1 MILYIVN
8 DIRRPW
14 IRNYMRNKV
23 FPLTQNCSFDV
34 WNHDLNKKKFVKFT
48 VFFRKI
54 LSHHRFLFNGE
65 NLMWKC
71 FENWQIR
78 SSYRLYHSWR
88 FICDRKY
95 YVSSFHTY
103 ACTRIHFAR
112 YYFFKPTWR
121 LKGTK
126 WSGGRGRLSGKLLD
140 VVCGFMG
147 SSGRSFAA
155 Y

>member
-1 MILYIVN
+1 M
-8 DIRRPW
+8 
-14 IRNYMRNKV
+14 
-23 FPLTQNCSFDV
+23 
-34 WNHDLNKKKFVKFT
+34 
-48 VFFRKI
+48 FR
-54 LSHHRFLFNGE
+54 S
-65 NLMWKC
+65 
-71 FENWQIR
+71 ENWQIR

-155 Y
+155 PTEMSRKRGIKTFSSDMTPTTHTAICVWQYLQSFTRVSSRFPFRHRHIMRHWHVYRAARAIRT